1 MSEIFNIY
9 CDESCHLENDG
20 RNAMVL
26 GLKSPIRIA
35 LFIFAVRRRFRLHG

>member
-1 MSEIFNIY
+1 MSDIFNVY

-20 RNAMVL
+20 QRVMMT
-26 GLKSPIRIA
+26 GLMSSIWIA